1 MGNHGAASARAVRAG
16 KAGKAGN
23 QAVDSTNINSGRMKA
38 FSLNDW
44 PVSRRLF
51 AVIMVALLMGLIF
64 GGLRVASAESSAAQF
79 GQVSQLATL
88 GQRLSVL
95 TQALQNERD
104 QTLSVLVG
112 GI

>member
-16 KAGKAGN
+16 KAGN
-23 QAVDSTNINSGRMKA
+23 QAVDSTSINSGRMKA

-51 AVIMVALLMGLIF
+51 TIIMVALLMGLIF

-79 GQVSQLATL
+79 GRVSQLANL

-95 TQALQNERD
+95 TKDLQNERD

-112 GI
+112 